1 MSKLS
6 VGDKAPAFKALDGE
20 GNMHTLA
27 ESRGSWVMLYF
38 YPKDDTPGCTVE
50 ACTIR
55 DNFPKFKK
63 LGVRVFG
70 VSVDTAA
77 SHAKFSK
84 KYKLPFTLLADPE
97 KKIVT
102 AYGVWGMKKFLGRE
116 YMGTRRMSFLI
127 DPRGRIAK
135 IYETV
140 KPPTHAEE
148 VLRDLNEQIQK
159 V

>member
-1 MSKLS
+1 MPELK
-6 VGDKAPAFKALDGE
+6 VGDHAPGFKAPDGE

-27 ESRGSWVMLYF
+27 RCHGAWVLLYF

-63 LGVRVFG
+63 LGVRIFG
-70 VSVDTAA
+70 VSVDSTA

-84 KYKLPFTLLADPE
+84 KYKLPFVLLADPE

-102 AYGVWGMKKFLGRE
+102 AYGVWGKKKFMGRE

-135 IYETV
+135 IYEKV
-140 KPPTHAEE
+140 KPPAHAEE
-148 VLRDLNEQIQK
+148 VLQDINALAKI
-159 V
+159 